1 MNYLI
6 DVILIAL
13 SAALINN
20 FVLYYFVGICP
31 FIGVSKKVDMAFGM
45 GCAVTFVI
53 TIAAFLSWSITTMVL
68 IPGAPLSSFVGG
80 FFLSKE
86 AAAQIDLTVLSY
98 IVYIFA
104 ISSSV
109 QFVEMY
115 VRKFFPALY
124 KSFGVFLP
132 LITTN
137 CAILFACLT
146 IMSNVAGVE
155 NPADAWDLGRS
166 LMLAFFGGVGF
177 TIAIVIMSGIR
188 EEMEL
193 CDIPEPFQGAAI
205 TLVVG
210 GIMALAFMG
219 FTGVDSGLKKALTSN
234 LTAETHVVSQ
244 LASVNVVPA
253 KNVYVVPVKNVHA
266 APVRNIDGAS
276 VNNITWDTTDLI
288 FRKSGEGCS

>member
-1 MNYLI
+1 MDYLI
-6 DVILIAL
+6 DIILIAL

-31 FIGVSKKVDMAFGM
+31 FIGVSRKVEMAFGM

-53 TIAAFLSWSITTMVL
+53 SIAALLSYTITTLVL

-80 FFLSKE
+80 FFMSAE
-86 AAAQIDLTVLSY
+86 DAAQIDLTVLSY

-104 ISSSV
+104 IASSV

-146 IMSNVAGVE
+146 IMSHVAGVE
-155 NPADAWDLGRS
+155 NPADAWDLGKA
-166 LMLAFFGGVGF
+166 LVLAFFGGVGF
-177 TIAIVIMSGIR
+177 TIAIVIMAGIR
-188 EEMEL
+188 EELEL
-193 CDIPEPFQGAAI
+193 CDIPKPLEGAAI
-205 TLVVG
+205 TLIVG
-210 GIMALAFMG
+210 GILALAFMG
-219 FTGVDSGLKKALTSN
+219 FTGVDSGIRKALTKSV
-234 LTAETHVVSQ
+234 AETTAVHTPDTVI
-244 LASVNVVPA
+244 LAGHLVNTE
-253 KNVYVVPVKNVHA
+253 KH
-266 APVRNIDGAS
+266 
-276 VNNITWDTTDLI
+276 
-288 FRKSGEGCS
+288 